1 MPEAMVRPRGSAEDL
16 STLLSPRS
24 VAVVGAS
31 GNLESISGRP
41 IKLLKRFG
49 FKGHIFPVNPNY
61 ERLAGL
67 ECYPDIH
74 SLPLTPD
81 VVLVGVRAQL
91 VPGVVEQCSERGVP
105 FSIIFSSGFAESTD
119 PAAQDE
125 ILQEARAGGMR
136 ILGPNCQGLVN
147 FADSVPLSFSA
158 SLDSDRRPLGGVAY
172 VSQSG
177 AFGFASFA
185 MAADS
190 GVGFRYVVT
199 TGNQADL
206 DLVDFGMAFAAD
218 PQVRLLV
225 LYMEGL
231 SRGDRF
237 IELLRFAAERDVPV
251 AVLKVG
257 KSPTGQ
263 EAVKSHTAAL
273 TGEDEAW
280 RTIFRQYGVLEI
292 EDSDDITDLGKI
304 FGPAKTP
311 RGKRVGVIT
320 TSGGAG
326 IIMADRAYDLGLR
339 VEPLPRR
346 TRETLERF
354 VPPFGSTR
362 NPVDLTAQ
370 VINDPGSFKSSLETV
385 LDCPEIDMASVV
397 VSMITGDSGWSVTRD
412 IIEVSRKAS
421 KPMACCW
428 LINDEQGGPFL
439 EELRSEKV
447 PLFASPR
454 RCAWAL
460 ARLSEWVTRPA
471 LPARAPSDPGEPF
484 LPRLPEDLTEYDAKR
499 LLARWGVPVTRE
511 ILCSS
516 LEDALSAASEI
527 GYPVALKVVSPDI
540 FHKTEAGAVALK
552 LKDEE
557 ELRNA
562 FGRLLERSLEAM
574 PGARV
579 RGMLVQEM
587 VTGGVECMIGVK
599 RDPVFGPFVAVG
611 LGGIYV
617 EILKDLSL
625 RHAPVDVEEARRMI
639 ASLRGFPL
647 LSGARGSTPK
657 DTDALAGMVSR
668 VSLMALAEESLA
680 ELDINP
686 VFVLDEGGGA
696 VAVDAAAVRGP
707 R

>member
-1 MPEAMVRPRGSAEDL
+1 MALAVDGINDL
-16 STLLSPRS
+16 SLLLSPRS

-31 GNLESISGRP
+31 ENLESISGRP
-41 IKLLKRFG
+41 IKLLRRFG
-49 FKGHIFPVNPNY
+49 FKGGIFPVNPN
-61 ERLAGL
+61 RKTVAGL
-67 ECYPDIH
+67 ECYPDIR
-74 SLPLTPD
+74 SLPITPD
-81 VVLVGVRAQL
+81 VVLVGVKARL
-91 VPGVVEQCSERGVP
+91 VPEIVGQCSERGVP

-119 PAAQDE
+119 PAAQEE
-125 ILQEARAGGMR
+125 ILLKARVGGMR

-147 FADSVPLSFSA
+147 LADSIPLSFSA
-158 SLDSDRRPLGGVAY
+158 SLDSDKRPLGGVAY
-172 VSQSG
+172 ISQSG

-218 PQVRLLV
+218 PEVRLLV
-225 LYMEGL
+225 IYMEGL
-231 SRGDRF
+231 SKGDRF
-237 IELLRFAAERDVPV
+237 IEMLRFAAERNVPV

-263 EAVKSHTAAL
+263 AAVKSHTAAL

-280 RTIFRQYGVLEI
+280 RTIFRQYGVIEI
-292 EDSDDITDLGKI
+292 EDSDDIADLGKI
-304 FGPAKTP
+304 FGPAKAP

-339 VEPLPRR
+339 VEPLPEQ
-346 TRETLERF
+346 TRETLDKF

-370 VINDPGSFKSSLETV
+370 VINAPGSFKSSLEAV
-385 LDCPEIDMASVV
+385 LDCPEIDMAAVV
-397 VSMITGDSGWSVTRD
+397 ISMITGNSGWAVTRD
-412 IIEVSRKAS
+412 IIEVSENAS
-421 KPMACCW
+421 KPLACCW
-428 LINDEQGGPFL
+428 LINKEQGDPFL
-439 EELRSEKV
+439 EELRSAKI
-447 PLFASPR
+447 PFFGSPG

-460 ARLSEWVTRPA
+460 ARLSDWTVRPA
-471 LPARAPSDPGEPF
+471 LPERAPSDPGEPF
-484 LPRLPEDLTEYDAKR
+484 LPRLPKDLTEYDAKR
-499 LLARWGVPVTRE
+499 LLARWSVPVTRE
-511 ILCSS
+511 ILCAS

-540 FHKTEAGAVALK
+540 IHKTEAGAVALR

-562 FGRLLERSLEAM
+562 FGRLLERSLKAM

-625 RHAPVDVEEARRMI
+625 RHAPVDSEEARLMI
-639 ASLRGFPL
+639 TSLRGFPL
-647 LSGARGSTPK
+647 LSGARGSAPK
-657 DTDALAGMVSR
+657 DIDALAEMVSR
-668 VSLMALAEESLA
+668 VSLMSLAEESLA

-686 VFVLDEGGGA
+686 VLVLDEGEGA
-696 VAVDAAAVRGP
+696 IAVDAAAIRGSRP
-707 R
+707 

>member
-1 MPEAMVRPRGSAEDL
+1 
-16 STLLSPRS
+16 
-24 VAVVGAS
+24 
-31 GNLESISGRP
+31 
-41 IKLLKRFG
+41 
-49 FKGHIFPVNPNY
+49 
-61 ERLAGL
+61 
-67 ECYPDIH
+67 
-74 SLPLTPD
+74 
-81 VVLVGVRAQL
+81 
-91 VPGVVEQCSERGVP
+91 
-105 FSIIFSSGFAESTD
+105 
-119 PAAQDE
+119 
-125 ILQEARAGGMR
+125 
-136 ILGPNCQGLVN
+136 
-147 FADSVPLSFSA
+147 
-158 SLDSDRRPLGGVAY
+158 
-172 VSQSG
+172 
-177 AFGFASFA
+177 
-185 MAADS
+185 
-190 GVGFRYVVT
+190 
-199 TGNQADL
+199 
-206 DLVDFGMAFAAD
+206 
-218 PQVRLLV
+218 
-225 LYMEGL
+225 
-231 SRGDRF
+231 
-237 IELLRFAAERDVPV
+237 
-251 AVLKVG
+251 
-257 KSPTGQ
+257 
-263 EAVKSHTAAL
+263 
-273 TGEDEAW
+273 
-280 RTIFRQYGVLEI
+280 
-292 EDSDDITDLGKI
+292 
-304 FGPAKTP
+304 
-311 RGKRVGVIT
+311 
-320 TSGGAG
+320 
-326 IIMADRAYDLGLR
+326 MADRAYDLGLR

-385 LDCPEIDMASVV
+385 VDCPEIDMASVV
-397 VSMITGDSGWSVTRD
+397 ISMITGDSGWSVTRD

-428 LINDEQGGPFL
+428 LINEEQGRPFL

-447 PLFASPR
+447 PLYASPR

-460 ARLSEWVTRPA
+460 ARLSEWVTRPD
-471 LPARAPSDPGEPF
+471 LPARAPSDPRDPF
-484 LPRLPEDLTEYDAKR
+484 LPRLPEELTEYDAKR

-516 LEDALSAASEI
+516 LEDVLSAASEI
-527 GYPVALKVVSPDI
+527 GYPVALKLMSPDI
-540 FHKTEAGAVALK
+540 IHKTEVGAVALR

-562 FGRLLERSLEAM
+562 FGRLLERSLKAI
-574 PGARV
+574 PGARI
-579 RGMLVQEM
+579 RGLLVQEM

-668 VSLMALAEESLA
+668 VSLMALTEESLA

-686 VFVLDEGGGA
+686 VLVLDEGGGA
-696 VAVDAAAVRGP
+696 IAVDAAVIKTP

>member
-1 MPEAMVRPRGSAEDL
+1 MALAVDGINDL
-16 STLLSPRS
+16 SLLLSPRS

-31 GNLESISGRP
+31 ENLESISGRP
-41 IKLLKRFG
+41 IKLLRRFG
-49 FKGHIFPVNPNY
+49 FKGGIFPVNPN
-61 ERLAGL
+61 RKTVAGL
-67 ECYPDIH
+67 ECYPDIR
-74 SLPLTPD
+74 SLPITPD
-81 VVLVGVRAQL
+81 VVLVGVRARL
-91 VPGVVEQCSERGVP
+91 VPEIVGQCSERGVP

-119 PAAQDE
+119 PAAQEE
-125 ILQEARAGGMR
+125 ILLKARVGGMR

-147 FADSVPLSFSA
+147 LADSIPLSFSA
-158 SLDSDRRPLGGVAY
+158 SLDSDKRLLGGVAY
-172 VSQSG
+172 ISQSG

-218 PQVRLLV
+218 PEVRLLV
-225 LYMEGL
+225 IYMEGL
-231 SRGDRF
+231 SKGDRF
-237 IELLRFAAERDVPV
+237 IEMLRFAAERNVPV

-263 EAVKSHTAAL
+263 AAVKSHTAAL

-280 RTIFRQYGVLEI
+280 RTIFRQYGVIEI
-292 EDSDDITDLGKI
+292 EDSDDIADLGKI
-304 FGPAKTP
+304 FGPAKAP

-339 VEPLPRR
+339 VEPLPDR
-346 TRETLERF
+346 TRESLDKF

-370 VINDPGSFKSSLETV
+370 VINDPDSFKSSLEAV
-385 LDCPEIDMASVV
+385 LDCPEIDMAAVV
-397 VSMITGDSGWSVTRD
+397 ISMITGDSGWAVTRD
-412 IIEVSRKAS
+412 IIEVSKNAS
-421 KPMACCW
+421 KPLACCW
-428 LINDEQGGPFL
+428 LINKEQGGPFL
-439 EELRSEKV
+439 EELRKGEI
-447 PLFASPR
+447 PLFGSPR

-460 ARLSEWVTRPA
+460 ARLSDWMARPA
-471 LPARAPSDPGEPF
+471 LPGRAPSDPGEPF
-484 LPRLPEDLTEYDAKR
+484 LPRLPENLTEYDAKR
-499 LLARWGVPVTRE
+499 LLVRWGVPVTRE
-511 ILCSS
+511 ILCAS

-540 FHKTEAGAVALK
+540 IHKTEAGAVALR

-562 FGRLLERSLEAM
+562 FGRLLERSLKAM

-625 RHAPVDVEEARRMI
+625 RHAPVDSEEARLMI
-639 ASLRGFPL
+639 TSLRGFPL
-647 LSGARGSTPK
+647 LSGARGSAPK
-657 DTDALAGMVSR
+657 DIDALAEMVSR
-668 VSLMALAEESLA
+668 VSLMSLAEESLA

-686 VFVLDEGGGA
+686 VLVLDQGKGA
-696 VAVDAAAVRGP
+696 IAVDAAAIRGSRP
-707 R
+707 

>member
-1 MPEAMVRPRGSAEDL
+1 MARAVDVTNDL
-16 STLLSPRS
+16 SLLLSPRS

-31 GNLESISGRP
+31 ENLESISGRP

-49 FKGHIFPVNPNY
+49 FKGDIFPVNPN
-61 ERLAGL
+61 RKIVAGL
-67 ECYPDIH
+67 ECYPDIP
-74 SLPLTPD
+74 SLPVTPD
-81 VVLVGVRAQL
+81 VVLVGVKARL
-91 VPGVVEQCSERGVP
+91 VPEIVGQCSDRGVP

-125 ILQEARAGGMR
+125 ILLKARVGGMR
-136 ILGPNCQGLVN
+136 VLGPNCQGLVN
-147 FADSVPLSFSA
+147 FANSTPLSFSA

-218 PQVRLLV
+218 PEVRLLV

-231 SRGDRF
+231 SKGDRF
-237 IELLRFAAERDVPV
+237 IEMLRFAAERNVPV

-263 EAVKSHTAAL
+263 AAVKSHTAAL

-280 RTIFRQYGVLEI
+280 RIIFRQYGVIEI

-304 FGPAKTP
+304 FGPAKAP
-311 RGKRVGVIT
+311 HGKRVGVIT

-339 VEPLPRR
+339 VEPLPGR
-346 TRETLERF
+346 TRETLEEF

-370 VINDPGSFKSSLETV
+370 VINDPGSFKSSLEAV
-385 LDCPEIDMASVV
+385 LDCPEIDMAAVV
-397 VSMITGDSGWSVTRD
+397 ISMITGDSGWAVTRD
-412 IIEVSRKAS
+412 IIEVSKNAS
-421 KPMACCW
+421 KPLACCW
-428 LINDEQGGPFL
+428 LINKEQGSLFL
-439 EELRSEKV
+439 EELQSNGI
-447 PLFASPR
+447 PLFGSPR

-460 ARLSEWVTRPA
+460 ARLADWMTRPP
-471 LPARAPSDPGEPF
+471 LPGRVPSDLGEPS
-484 LPRLPEDLTEYDAKR
+484 LARLPEDLTEYDAKR
-499 LLARWGVPVTRE
+499 LLARWGVSVTRE
-511 ILCSS
+511 ILCAS

-540 FHKTEAGAVALK
+540 IHKTEAGAVALK

-562 FGRLLERSLEAM
+562 FGRLLERSLKAV
-574 PGARV
+574 PGARI
-579 RGMLVQEM
+579 RGLLVQEM
-587 VTGGVECMIGVK
+587 VTGGAECMIGVK

-625 RHAPVDVEEARRMI
+625 RHAPVDSEEARRMI

-647 LSGARGSTPK
+647 LSGARGSAPK
-657 DTDALAGMVSR
+657 DIDALAEMVSR
-668 VSLMALAEESLA
+668 VSLMALAEEGLA

-686 VFVLDEGGGA
+686 VLVLDHGKGA
-696 VAVDAAAVRGP
+696 IAVDAAAIRGSRP
-707 R
+707 